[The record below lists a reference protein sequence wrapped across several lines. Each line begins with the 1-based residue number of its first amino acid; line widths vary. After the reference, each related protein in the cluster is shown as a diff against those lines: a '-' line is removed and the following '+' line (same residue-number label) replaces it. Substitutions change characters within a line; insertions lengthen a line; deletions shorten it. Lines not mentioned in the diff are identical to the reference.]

1 MRLDLVSLNRR
12 GSLSNPE
19 GRFAKTN
26 LESHNDGW
34 DIPEESFSVQTVYKI
49 ETSNKI
55 LTKNNSPDIPHPV
68 TINPYKGCEHGCI
81 YCYARPTH
89 AYNDLSSGIDFETKI
104 FYKPNGAELLEK
116 EFSNKNYK
124 PSYIT
129 IGANTDPYQPA
140 ERKYEI
146 TRSLLKV
153 FLKFK
158 HPISLITKSFLVTR
172 DIDILSELASLN
184 LVKVFVSVTSLQ
196 KDLINLLE
204 PRAASPSKRLEAI
217 ELLAKNQIP
226 VGVMTAP
233 IIPFLNDFEI
243 ESILEK
249 VSDVGAKTAGYVLI
263 RLPHEVKDLFSEWL
277 YKHFPL
283 KADHVLNLIRSTR
296 NGKLYNAEFG
306 TRMVGS
312 GSYAELI
319 RKRHQ
324 LARKRFNLEQ
334 RIPSLELNLFQKP
347 FQTNFEKQMSL
358 F

>member
-19 GRFAKTN
+19 GRFAKTS
-26 LESHNDGW
+26 LESYDDGW
-34 DIPEESFSVQTVYKI
+34 DISEESFSAQTAYQI
-49 ETSNKI
+49 ETSSKI
-55 LTKNNSPDIPHPV
+55 LTKNDSPDIPHPV

-116 EFSNKNYK
+116 EFSKKNYK
-124 PSYIT
+124 PSNIT

-140 ERKYEI
+140 ERKFEI
-146 TRSLLKV
+146 TRNLLKT

-158 HPISLITKSFLVTR
+158 HPVSIITKSFLVTR
-172 DIDILSELASLN
+172 DIDILSELANLN
-184 LVKVFVSVTSLQ
+184 LVNVFISVTSLQ
-196 KDLINLLE
+196 NELIQVLE
-204 PRAASPSKRLEAI
+204 PRAASPNKRLEAI
-217 ELLAKNQIP
+217 KILAKNQIP

-233 IIPFLNDFEI
+233 IIPFLNDSEI
-243 ESILEK
+243 ESILKK
-249 VSDVGAKTAGYVLI
+249 VSEVGAKTAGYVLI

-296 NGKLYNAEFG
+296 NGKLYEAEFG

-324 LARKRFNLEQ
+324 LARKRFNLDQ
-334 RIPSLELNLFQKP
+334 RIPKLNLDLFQKP
-347 FQTNFEKQMSL
+347 NFSGLGKQLSL